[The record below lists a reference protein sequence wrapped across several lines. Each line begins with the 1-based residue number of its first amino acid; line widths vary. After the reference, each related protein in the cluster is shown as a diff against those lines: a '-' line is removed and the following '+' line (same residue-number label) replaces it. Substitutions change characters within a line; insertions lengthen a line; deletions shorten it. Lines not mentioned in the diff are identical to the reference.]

1 MDIVQ
6 LRGDKMYK
14 FKTHTKIKVSV
25 NENYNELLL
34 VELINFK
41 KNYEKQLE
49 KYFNEIYLSNK
60 DLKDFLEDELYLYE
74 MDRVILNWYYN
85 ESKDIFENLIQDMLL
100 NDIIEETY
108 IQITSILEGLIRIF
122 NILWER
128 DPENRMNDIYN
139 WLMEVPYILS
149 KKIGQILVQGKV
161 KEDSK
166 LNVKYNQNTYD
177 GNGKDYFAEYE
188 ILAS

>member
-14 FKTHTKIKVSV
+14 LKIHTKIKAPV

-34 VELINFK
+34 VELISFK
-41 KNYEKQLE
+41 KSYEKQLE

-60 DLKDFLEDELYLYE
+60 DLKSFLEDEFHLYE

-85 ESKDIFENLIQDMLL
+85 ESKYIFENLIQDMLL
-100 NDIIEETY
+100 NNIAEETY
-108 IQITSILEGLIRIF
+108 IQITGILEGLMKVF

-128 DPENRMNDIYN
+128 DSKDRMNDIYN

-149 KKIGQILVQGKV
+149 KKIGQVLVQGKV
-161 KEDSK
+161 KEDNK

-177 GNGKDYFAEYE
+177 VNDKDYFVECK